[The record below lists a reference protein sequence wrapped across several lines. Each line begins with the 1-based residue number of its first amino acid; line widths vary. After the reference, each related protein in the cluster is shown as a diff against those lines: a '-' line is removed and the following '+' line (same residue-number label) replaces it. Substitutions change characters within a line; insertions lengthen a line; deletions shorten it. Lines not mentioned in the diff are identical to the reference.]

1 MAEEATVN
9 PDGSTTFESAGGEE
23 SFEQGQDGAH
33 FGFDDTGDGASG
45 DAAVETGIDPAV
57 YLLLFLAVG
66 ALIAFYLKKKRDDAE
81 EEDDFFAA
89 LDGEKFNLRLPDEAE
104 NYRQIKEK
112 CEAAGY
118 EPGTGVPADV
128 QTNPNNPHRVL
139 AQALM
144 KRAIADIPLVQ
155 HIQKESPAMN
165 KLYSKSMCSVKQWR
179 NYQAAEAMVSAEVD
193 EVRAEADELEPGWSD
208 LIWRQAMQ
216 YHGMLKSR
224 HEQEQAALNK
234 AKEEAMKKRLEATK
248 KKKEIDAA
256 KAKELAAENA
266 AQDLLKAEE
275 RKKDSD
281 KSFIGG
287 GMKKGFLDSKKKK
300 KAS

>member
-1 MAEEATVN
+1 MAEEATIN
-9 PDGSTTFESAGGEE
+9 PDGSTKFESSAGGEE
-23 SFEQGQDGAH
+23 SFEQG
-33 FGFDDTGDGASG
+33 GFDDANAGDGASG
-45 DAAVETGIDPAV
+45 EPADVESGIDPAI
-57 YLLLFLAVG
+57 YLLIFLVVG
-66 ALIAFYLKKKRDDAE
+66 ALVALYIRKKRNEAE

-89 LDGEKFNLRLPDEAE
+89 LDGEKFNLRLPEEAE

-118 EPGTGVPADV
+118 EPGAGVPADV
-128 QTNPNNPHRVL
+128 QTNPNNPHRIL

-193 EVRAEADELEPGWSD
+193 EVRAEADELEPGWSE

-216 YHGMLKSR
+216 YHGMLKAR
-224 HEQEQAALNK
+224 HEQEQAALNR
-234 AKEEAMKKRLEATK
+234 AKEEAMKKKAEAMK
-248 KKKEIDAA
+248 KKKEVDDA
-256 KAKELAAENA
+256 KAKEVAAEKA
-266 AQDLLKAEE
+266 AQELLKAEE

-281 KSFIGG
+281 KAFNGG
-287 GMKKGFLDSKKKK
+287 GMKKGFLDAKKKK

>member
-1 MAEEATVN
+1 L
-9 PDGSTTFESAGGEE
+9 ES
-23 SFEQGQDGAH
+23 QIKIN
-33 FGFDDTGDGASG
+33 
-45 DAAVETGIDPAV
+45 DAAKERRK
-57 YLLLFLAVG
+57 FLEKHRRAQIMDEDE
-66 ALIAFYLKKKRDDAE
+66 AWAKDMEKKRDDAE

-89 LDGEKFNLRLPDEAE
+89 LDGEKFNLRLPEEAE

-118 EPGTGVPADV
+118 EPGSGVPADV
-128 QTNPNNPHRVL
+128 QTNPNNPHRIL

-216 YHGMLKSR
+216 YHGMLKAR
-224 HEQEQAALNK
+224 HEQEQAALNR
-234 AKEEAMKKRLEATK
+234 AKEEAMKKKAEAMK
-248 KKKEIDAA
+248 KKK
-256 KAKELAAENA
+256 
-266 AQDLLKAEE
+266 
-275 RKKDSD
+275 
-281 KSFIGG
+281 GG
-287 GMKKGFLDSKKKK
+287 RRCKGEGGSCRESSTG
-300 KAS
+300 ASQSRGT